1 MKERLIIIS
10 DLWGKE
16 KAEWLTNYTRILETK
31 FEVVFYDSC
40 EIGKVDKYDYKQ
52 DYLHRQFVNGGIDLA
67 VENLIEKEKSPID
80 ILGFSV
86 GGVIALK
93 FGLRTDNVKSL
104 TSVSSTRLRKE
115 TKRPKGEIE
124 LYFGEN
130 DEHKPTTEWMENMQ
144 LEFQVLPN
152 KGHKVY
158 SEIEFAKNLSNKIL
172 KTTSQHCI

>member
-10 DLWGKE
+10 DLWGNE
-16 KAEWLTNYTRILETK
+16 KADWLTNYILILETK

-40 EIGKVDKYDYKQ
+40 EIGKVEKSDSKQ
-52 DYLHRQFVNGGIDLA
+52 ENRHRQFVNGGIDIA

-80 ILGFSV
+80 ILAFSV
-86 GGVIALK
+86 GGVIAWK
-93 FGLRTDNVKSL
+93 YGLRTGNIKSL

-130 DEHKPTTEWMENMQ
+130 DKHQPTTEWMENMQ
-144 LEFQVLPN
+144 VEFHLVHN
-152 KGHKVY
+152 KYHKVY
-158 SEIEFAKNLSNKIL
+158 CEIEFAINLSNKIL
-172 KTTSQHCI
+172 KTTPQA